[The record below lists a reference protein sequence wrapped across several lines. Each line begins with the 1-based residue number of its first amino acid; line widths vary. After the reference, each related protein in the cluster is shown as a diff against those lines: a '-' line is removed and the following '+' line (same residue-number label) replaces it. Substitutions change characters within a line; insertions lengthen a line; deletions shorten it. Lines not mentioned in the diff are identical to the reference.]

1 MLSIVADVYERASGV
16 PQLLRELGATVE
28 TRALT
33 RGDYVVGPETIV
45 ERKSVGDLH
54 ATIDAG
60 RFWSQMKKIRAAGR
74 CPYLLLEGPSLYRG
88 RVLESSV
95 RSLCLAVSDLGITI
109 IRTEDTRDTARW
121 LTALAIRRQDGA
133 IRDRPTY
140 AQRPQS
146 VDVSPS
152 EAALACAPGVSV
164 ETARSVLTRFGSL
177 REVGDASLED
187 LQALPEVGIRR
198 ATAIAALIHDPWKAT
213 NVH

>member
-1 MLSIVADVYERASGV
+1 MLSIVADVHERASGV
-16 PQLLRELGATVE
+16 PQLLRELGARVD

-54 ATIDAG
+54 STIEAG
-60 RFWSQMKKIRAAGR
+60 RFWSQMRAVRAAGR
-74 CPYLLLEGPSLYRG
+74 WPYLLIEGPSLYRG
-88 RVLESSV
+88 RVLASSV

-121 LTALAIRRQDGA
+121 LTALASRRQDGA
-133 IRDRPTY
+133 IRDRPIY

-146 VDVSPS
+146 ADLSPT

-164 ETARSVLTRFGSL
+164 ETARTVLSRFGSL
-177 REVGDASLED
+177 RQVSEASLDD
-187 LQALPEVGIRR
+187 LQALPGVGIRR
-198 ATAIAALIHDPWKAT
+198 ATAIAALIHNPWNTPNA
-213 NVH
+213 H